1 MPSDQCSLVRLH
13 PARLEIFVTGHKWS
27 PGHPE
32 HAGTV
37 LIAEASSPQ
46 PLRTL
51 VAIQV
56 LVPRE
61 SEEEAQE
68 VQLESSIWE
77 NSEILREDT

>member
-1 MPSDQCSLVRLH
+1 MMPSDQCSLVRLH

-27 PGHPE
+27 PGHR
-32 HAGTV
+32 
-37 LIAEASSPQ
+37 PQ
-46 PLRTL
+46 PRTL

-77 NSEILREDT
+77 NSEILREILREDA